1 MYKLIEEHKKRKS
14 FTVKKS
20 IKYFLMSFM
29 IIVIILNLLNGRVID
44 NERLTLA
51 VNIAIVLTA
60 LFFIGLRFSK
70 RKRK

>member
-20 IKYFLMSFM
+20 IKYFLLLF
-29 IIVIILNLLNGRVID
+29 ILIVLTLNFLNGQVID

-51 VNIAIVLTA
+51 VNIAIVLMA
-60 LFFIGLRFSK
+60 LFFISLRFSK
-70 RKRK
+70 RKRN